1 MAMVKALGL
10 SSVFYS
16 VGACSILAAAAV
28 LMIREQDLDQNV
40 ARGLTKDHGPEVKWT
55 ALLRDRTF
63 LLLFV
68 SVFLFHLVNA
78 PIMPA
83 IALYVKR
90 LGGSDDLMTATVLTA
105 QVSWCPSPSSPD
117 GYVTFGAASR

>member
-1 MAMVKALGL
+1 MKAGAVEPRAKLPVR
-10 SSVFYS
+10 SVRSLNAANSAPFSTPY
-16 VGACSILAAAAV
+16 ACSILAAAAV
-28 LMIREQDLDQNV
+28 LLIRERDLDENV
-40 ARGLTKDHGPEVKWT
+40 ARGLSKDHSLQVKWT

-83 IALYVKR
+83 VALYVKR
-90 LGGSDDLMTATVLTA
+90 LGGSDGLMTAT
-105 QVSWCPSPSSPD
+105 S
-117 GYVTFGAASR
+117 